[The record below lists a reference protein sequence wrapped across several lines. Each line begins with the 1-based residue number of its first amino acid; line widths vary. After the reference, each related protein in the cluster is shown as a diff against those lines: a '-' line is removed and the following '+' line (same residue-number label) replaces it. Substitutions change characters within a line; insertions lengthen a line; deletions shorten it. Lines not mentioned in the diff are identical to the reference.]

1 MQGHF
6 DMLPFSEG
14 MGCLVQQAGKV
25 KGMRRDFALPDVIVN
40 GCKPLIYLFVVGNKA
55 LYAGLQ
61 IGRKLPLK
69 QPPPRPQL
77 LPKPRPK
84 RLPAL
89 KLLTVPCALPA

>member
-1 MQGHF
+1 MFKKLMSAVAAAACVFRWPPAVQR
-6 DMLPFSEG
+6 LP
-14 MGCLVQQAGKV
+14 V
-25 KGMRRDFALPDVIVN
+25 
-40 GCKPLIYLFVVGNKA
+40 
-55 LYAGLQ
+55 
-61 IGRKLPLK
+61 KLPLK